1 MLALAWLFAIVGLV
15 ASWVVG
21 LAGAMKTV
29 PRLEWREA
37 IVGLPLPLL
46 AGGLAVWCLCRPIRP
61 SGPRTDR
68 PWIAAG
74 IPLAL
79 ALLALLILAVSYFDQ
94 PGVSM

>member
-15 ASWVVG
+15 ATWVVG

-46 AGGLAVWCLCRPIRP
+46 AIGLAAWCLYRPIRP
-61 SGPRTDR
+61 GDPRTER

-94 PGVSM
+94 PAGPM